1 MADPTVITVQDILAP
16 FVAPGANDADFTFT
30 ALTASD
36 GDAWTCNGRDIL
48 LVMNPEAGAKWITI
62 ISTDDEFGRA
72 EEITQYSLGAGEWA
86 AFGVGLTNSKGW
98 KDTAGKIKVIP
109 EDATV
114 DAAVLR
120 LPPGF
125 GR

>member
-1 MADPTVITVQDILAP
+1 MADPTVIVVQDILAP
-16 FVAPGANDADFTFT
+16 FAEVGVNDADFTFT

-36 GDAWTCNGRDIL
+36 GDAWVCTGRDIL
-48 LVMNPEAGAKWITI
+48 LVYNPEAGAKTLTI
-62 ISTDDEFGRA
+62 VSTDDEFGRA
-72 EEITQYSLGAGEWA
+72 ESITDYSLGAGEWA
-86 AFGVGLTNSKGW
+86 AFGVGLTNTKGW

-120 LPPGF
+120 LPAGF